1 MPNIASSLI
10 VSAARLARPACFVGL
25 GVLVFLPAATRAP
38 KVEATSPAALA
49 PVSVWAQGFLEP
61 RGIAVDSQGGVYVS
75 DRAAGTIT
83 RIAANQSASIVM
95 RGLDRPVGLAFD
107 LEDRLLVAEERAGRV
122 TRREAD
128 GSRTTLVSG
137 IKQPRWLDVGEDA
150 AVFIAA
156 RRLTRGTDP
165 EPDDESAEPEVILA
179 LTSTGALTVFADG
192 FRAVRGIVA
201 GDGVLYAATGGRR
214 GAAGADG
221 VVLQIPILPGARAG
235 APVPLG
241 LNGSFVKPTTLAQDR
256 LGALFVTTLELGIEG
271 QRVGRALAK
280 LHSDGRVSLFAGD
293 LDRPQ
298 GMAFDQA
305 GHLYVADG
313 ASGRVLRFLA
323 PPAPGLDR
331 LDAITNEPSVS
342 VRGAALRESRVD
354 GRVDGDS
361 GLFTTLSGSD
371 GRFALT
377 IPLMSNT
384 ESTIETFVTAH
395 RGDGLTGVPAEVT
408 VRHDDVPPETTLI
421 GLVIDPTDATTA
433 TFAFE
438 GTDDVT
444 TPAELRFASRVD
456 GRPFSEFSGTR
467 SVTLTDLSDGAH
479 TFNVVARDRAGNVD
493 PTPATRT
500 FTVSRSRIT
509 VVDPEPDST
518 LPAGVRLVRGTV
530 AAGGQEV
537 AVTVNGVAAA
547 VYGGAFAAIV
557 PLAPGVDRLQIVAS
571 TAAGVSA
578 IEDVPITVVTAP
590 DTPFLLVASP
600 LSGVAPLTVSFT
612 VLGAPDSGTIQAD
625 FDGNGTIDL
634 TGQRLAEQ
642 AFTYSQ
648 PGLYLPT
655 VNVIDAQGQ
664 RTAVSGIV
672 QVFDRA
678 GLDTLLQAKWSSL
691 RDALRRG
698 DIAQA
703 LTQISERSRSRY
715 QQALMAL
722 APDLPAIDT
731 ILTDVRF
738 VRTRGLE
745 AIFEMSRT
753 DTGIPKSFEVRFH
766 VDTDGF
772 WRVRS
777 F

>member
-1 MPNIASSLI
+1 MPNIASTPVI
-10 VSAARLARPACFVGL
+10 SAARISRSAHLVGL
-25 GVLVFLPAATRAP
+25 SCLVFLPAATRAP
-38 KVEATSPAALA
+38 SVEAISPAALA
-49 PVSVWAQGFLEP
+49 PASVWARGFLQP
-61 RGIAVDSQGGVYVS
+61 RGVAVDSQGAVYVS

-83 RIAANQSASIVM
+83 RIAPNQSASVVM

-107 LEDRLLVAEERAGRV
+107 LEERLLVAEERAGRV

-150 AVFIAA
+150 TMFIAA

-201 GDGVLYAATGGRR
+201 GAGALYAATGGRR
-214 GAAGADG
+214 GATGADG
-221 VVLQIPILPGARAG
+221 VVLQIPVLPGARAG
-235 APVPLG
+235 AAVPLG
-241 LNGSFVKPTTLAQDR
+241 LDGSFAKPTTLAQDR
-256 LGALFVTTLELGIEG
+256 LGALFVTTLELGIED

-280 LHSDGRVSLFAGD
+280 LHPDGRVSLFAGE

-305 GHLYVADG
+305 GHLYLADG

-354 GRVDGDS
+354 GRVNGGG
-361 GLFTTLSGSD
+361 GLFTTFSGSD

-377 IPLMSNT
+377 IPLALNA

-395 RGDGLTGVPAEVT
+395 RGDGLTGAPAEVT
-408 VRHDDVPPETTLI
+408 VRHDDVPPETMLI
-421 GLVIDPTDATTA
+421 SGVVDSTDATTA
-433 TFAFE
+433 TFEFD
-438 GTDDVT
+438 GVDDVT
-444 TPAELRFASRVD
+444 TPADLRFAWRFD

-467 SVTLTDLSDGAH
+467 SMTLTDLTDGAH
-479 TFNVVARDRAGNVD
+479 TFDVVARDRAGNVD

-500 FTVSRSRIT
+500 FTVSRSRII
-509 VVDPEPDST
+509 VADPEPGGT

-530 AAGGQEV
+530 AAGGPEV

-547 VYGGAFAAIV
+547 VSGGAFAALV
-557 PLAPGVDRLQIVAS
+557 PLAPGVNRLQIVAS
-571 TAAGVSA
+571 TPAGVVASH
-578 IEDVPITVVTAP
+578 EVPITVLTAP
-590 DTPFLLVASP
+590 DPPFLLLSSP
-600 LSGVAPLTVSFT
+600 QSGVAPLTVSFT

-625 FDGNGTIDL
+625 FDGDGTIDF

-642 AFTYSQ
+642 SFTYSQ
-648 PGLYLPT
+648 PGLYLPA
-655 VNVIDAQGQ
+655 VSVIDARGQ
-664 RTAVSGIV
+664 RTMVSAIV

-678 GLDTLLQAKWSSL
+678 GLDALLRAKWSSL

-698 DIAQA
+698 DITQA

-731 ILTDVRF
+731 MLTDVTF

-753 DTGIPKSFEVRFH
+753 DTGIQKSFEVRFH

>member
-1 MPNIASSLI
+1 MSNIASSLV
-10 VSAARLARPACFVGL
+10 VSAARLARPARFVGL
-25 GVLVFLPAATRAP
+25 GVLAFLPAATRAP
-38 KVEATSPAALA
+38 SVEATSPAALA
-49 PVSVWAQGFLEP
+49 PVSVWARGFLQP
-61 RGIAVDSQGGVYVS
+61 RGVAVDSQGAVYVS

-83 RIAANQSASIVM
+83 RIAPNQSMSIVM

-107 LEDRLLVAEERAGRV
+107 LEERLLVAEERAGRV

-128 GSRTTLVSG
+128 GSRTTVVSG

-150 AVFIAA
+150 TVFIAA

-165 EPDDESAEPEVILA
+165 EPDDESAEPEVILT

-201 GDGVLYAATGGRR
+201 GDGVLFAATGGRR
-214 GAAGADG
+214 GATGGDG
-221 VVLQIPILPGARAG
+221 VVLQIPVLPGARAG

-241 LNGSFVKPTTLAQDR
+241 LTGSFAKPTTLAQDR

-280 LHSDGRVSLFAGD
+280 LHPDGRVSLFAGD

-305 GHLYVADG
+305 GHLYLADG

-331 LDAITNEPSVS
+331 LDAITNEPAVS

-354 GRVDGDS
+354 GRVDGGG

-377 IPLMSNT
+377 IPLTLNS

-395 RGDGLTGVPAEVT
+395 RGDGLTGAPAEVT

-421 GLVIDPTDATTA
+421 SSVVGSTDATTA
-433 TFAFE
+433 TFEFE
-438 GTDDVT
+438 GADDVT
-444 TPAELRFASRVD
+444 TPAELRFAWRFD
-456 GRPFSEFSGTR
+456 GRPFSEFSSAR
-467 SVTLTDLSDGAH
+467 SVTLTDLTDGAH
-479 TFNVVARDRAGNVD
+479 SFDVVARDRAGNVD
-493 PTPATRT
+493 PTPATMT

-509 VVDPEPDST
+509 VADPEPGST

-547 VYGGAFAAIV
+547 VYDGAFAALV
-557 PLAPGVDRLQIVAS
+557 PLAPGANRLQIVAS
-571 TAAGVSA
+571 TTAGVIASQ
-578 IEDVPITVVTAP
+578 DVPITVLTAP
-590 DTPFLLVASP
+590 DTPFLLVTSP
-600 LSGVAPLTVSFT
+600 QSGVAPLTVSFT
-612 VLGAPDSGTIQAD
+612 VHGAPNSGTIEAD

-634 TGQRLAEQ
+634 TGQRPAEQ
-642 AFTYSQ
+642 SFTYSQ
-648 PGLYLPT
+648 PGLYLPA
-655 VNVIDAQGQ
+655 VSVIDAQGR
-664 RTAVSGIV
+664 RTTVSGIV

-678 GLDTLLQAKWSSL
+678 GLDALLQAKWSSL

-753 DTGIPKSFEVRFH
+753 DTGIPKSLEVRFH

>member
-1 MPNIASSLI
+1 MPNIASSI
-10 VSAARLARPACFVGL
+10 VISAARISRPARLVGL
-25 GVLVFLPAATRAP
+25 SCLVFLPAATRAP
-38 KVEATSPAALA
+38 SVEATSPAALA
-49 PVSVWAQGFLEP
+49 PVSVWARGFLQP
-61 RGIAVDSQGGVYVS
+61 RGVAVDSQGAVYVS

-83 RIAANQSASIVM
+83 RIAPNQSTSIVM

-107 LEDRLLVAEERAGRV
+107 LEERLLVAEERAGRV

-150 AVFIAA
+150 TVFIAA

-165 EPDDESAEPEVILA
+165 EPDDESAEPEVVLA

-192 FRAVRGIVA
+192 FRAVRGIVG

-241 LNGSFVKPTTLAQDR
+241 LNGSFAKPTTLAQDR

-271 QRVGRALAK
+271 QRAGRALAK
-280 LHSDGRVSLFAGD
+280 LHPDTRVSLFAGD
-293 LDRPQ
+293 VDRPQ

-305 GHLYVADG
+305 GHLYLADG
-313 ASGRVLRFLA
+313 ASGRILRFLA

-331 LDAITNEPSVS
+331 LDAITREPSVS
-342 VRGAALRESRVD
+342 VRGAAIRESRVD
-354 GRVDGDS
+354 GRVDGGN

-377 IPLMSNT
+377 IPLTLNA

-395 RGDGLTGVPAEVT
+395 RGDGLTGAPAEVT

-421 GLVIDPTDATTA
+421 SGVVGATDATTA

-444 TPAELRFASRVD
+444 APADLRFAWRVD

-467 SVTLTDLSDGAH
+467 SVTLTDLTDGAH
-479 TFNVVARDRAGNVD
+479 TFDVVARDRAGNVD

-509 VVDPEPDST
+509 VADPEPGST
-518 LPAGVRLVRGTV
+518 LPAGVRLVRGMV
-530 AAGGQEV
+530 AAGGPEV

-547 VYGGAFAAIV
+547 VSGSAFAALV
-557 PLAPGVDRLQIVAS
+557 PLAPGVNRLQIVAS
-571 TAAGVSA
+571 TTAGVIASQ
-578 IEDVPITVVTAP
+578 EVPIVVLTAP
-590 DTPFLLVASP
+590 DLPFLLVASP
-600 LSGVAPLTVSFT
+600 QSGVAPLTVSFT
-612 VLGAPDSGTIQAD
+612 VHGAPDSGTIQAD

-642 AFTYSQ
+642 SFTYSQ
-648 PGLYLPT
+648 PGLYLPA
-655 VNVIDAQGQ
+655 VSVIDAQGQ
-664 RTAVSGIV
+664 RTTVSGIV

-678 GLDTLLQAKWSSL
+678 GLDALLQAKWSSL